1 MSKLL
6 KVKRMYASNQ
16 KQQGMS
22 LMGLMVGMLLSVLSI
37 LAAMT
42 MYHNMVD
49 VAIDTRQAAQHDAQL
64 ATALQ
69 TIQLELLSAGYGI
82 TDAKVGT
89 DLVVGGTQKLYW
101 RYKDTP
107 TSATFTCRGVHY
119 APTPAGA
126 SPVGFELTLVEKNS
140 CTALA
145 GGAWVQVQKLAMF
158 INDPGINFT
167 STTGSCFPYGRS
179 TAADHGMVTITAQSA
194 ASIETAGGVPIS
206 TYTTCLPNLH
216 KPTTISP

>member
-1 MSKLL
+1 
-6 KVKRMYASNQ
+6 
-16 KQQGMS
+16 
-22 LMGLMVGMLLSVLSI
+22 
-37 LAAMT
+37 

-82 TDAKVGT
+82 TDAKEPT
-89 DLVVGGTQKLYW
+89 DLDVDGTKKKLYW

-107 TSATFTCRGVHY
+107 ASATFICRGIHY

-126 SPVGFELTLVEKNS
+126 TPVGFELTLVEKTS

-145 GGAWVQVQKLAMF
+145 GGTWVEVQKLAMF
-158 INDPGINFT
+158 INNPEITFAT
-167 STTGSCFPYGRS
+167 TTGSCFPYGRS
-179 TAADHGMVTITAQSA
+179 TAADHGMVTITAKSA
-194 ASIETAGGVPIS
+194 ASIETAGAADVADRVPIS
-206 TYTTCLPNLH
+206 TYTSCLPNLH